1 MKNYVYCIFNKLSKR
16 YESVMSFPSDSM
28 ALHRLEKNIDK
39 DEYDLVRVGSV
50 SIESGTI
57 ESCPPVFLV
66 WEEVGDL
73 PTKESK

>member
-57 ESCPPVFLV
+57 EPCPPVFLV
-66 WEEVGDL
+66 WEEVGEL